1 MLSGPV
7 VSVMVVEVVGIV
19 VVVVD
24 VVGLVLVVLVVDGQ
38 SPRFIS
44 SSFVVA
50 PTIQVPALPPDVS
63 ALLHPQIPVH
73 SRPHLTSMHGSPVV
87 AVIDVE
93 VVLLLDD
100 VEEEDEDGGAEVIA
114 SALPDAPEKPDDPE
128 PDDDP
133 SLHTSLMSL
142 QQSPLIAQNS
152 SQKHA

>member
-1 MLSGPV
+1 M
-7 VSVMVVEVVGIV
+7 VEVVGIV

-100 VEEEDEDGGAEVIA
+100 VEEEDEDGGAEVVA

>member
-1 MLSGPV
+1 
-7 VSVMVVEVVGIV
+7 
-19 VVVVD
+19 
-24 VVGLVLVVLVVDGQ
+24 
-38 SPRFIS
+38 
-44 SSFVVA
+44 
-50 PTIQVPALPPDVS
+50 
-63 ALLHPQIPVH
+63 
-73 SRPHLTSMHGSPVV
+73 MHGSPVV

-100 VEEEDEDGGAEVIA
+100 VEEEDEDGGAEVVA